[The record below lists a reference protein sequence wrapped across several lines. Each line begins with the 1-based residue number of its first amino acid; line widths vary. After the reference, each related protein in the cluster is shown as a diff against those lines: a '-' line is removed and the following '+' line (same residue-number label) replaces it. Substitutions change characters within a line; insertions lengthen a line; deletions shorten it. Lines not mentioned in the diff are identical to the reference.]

1 MISTIWDNITENSGF
16 EIAGAGILLVFSVL
30 ILVSLYIS
38 MLPGLLGLV
47 SPLLDPKKPL
57 PASTPPEEEDLS
69 AEQAA
74 AAASARHFHLTRT
87 EG

>member
-1 MISTIWDNITENSGF
+1 MSTIWNNITENNGF
-16 EIAGAGILLVFSVL
+16 GIAGAGILLVFSVL
-30 ILVSLYIS
+30 ILVSLYIA
-38 MLPGLLGLV
+38 MLPRLLSLV
-47 SPLLDPKKPL
+47 SPLLDPRKPL
-57 PASTPPEEEDLS
+57 PASVPAGEGDLS